1 MAKGFDW
8 LTRALISIDAIK
20 KHLRSSNKHHIDD
33 YYSVVSAIDNL
44 TLKMNDGSM
53 ISFFKLKGYG
63 AILSEQEKLQCAK
76 SIEDKLKNFFSRPG
90 FQIQIVDISDP
101 ELTRRRVKRSMQDS
115 IDELN
120 NIGLGANIFTTD
132 YMEHIISKSV
142 WKDQYLV
149 VKTSPEAN
157 PKINLEKK
165 ESEQERNIRR
175 DKERFIKELLEKE
188 PREQG
193 VFLTPDEKITLIEHV
208 SFRESV
214 ESAFARAGSIINA
227 VNCKK
232 ALIAQ
237 REAIYGEK
245 SVEKFSP
252 NTTSMNVVSSN
263 QRIDTAHAV
272 LKEPDLAAQIL
283 MSGATEEGLPSDVI
297 LMAGR
302 YYKTQSMIMGQP
314 GFVGADG
321 ESMQI
326 AKSYA
331 HLISVIPT
339 TTPYISSF
347 SMESEPFDSFDYKV
361 EKVYAGLS
369 AILPFTDNLQIQGAR
384 KEIERRHKE
393 NIDLSVYFTVSITTS
408 GKTLDE
414 LYKNSAIIDNA
425 IAEWGGAAFRAAEL
439 DKVQALM
446 SSAPG
451 ATSSP
456 KLTRVLESLS
466 YALFQSP
473 VFMDGISYDS
483 GFLHFFTDLNM
494 PFPVEEQSSKNINYN
509 SYTCGDSGT
518 GKSTLLTLFNLALLA
533 KPKANQALK
542 GEIPLIFNIDFGKT
556 SFGLT
561 RLIQKLA
568 PENKKKYFLCHEMS
582 TNINSSYNI
591 HDLPIGRE
599 TPTTRQKNA
608 IVRFL
613 SVLLLGIDG
622 NSEKG
627 FKIKYSEVSNMISL
641 MVSEVY
647 KMLSNGNSPRMFD
660 DAEFKHKAT
669 LDAIQQAGIDLRKEI
684 SYYSIANKLME
695 HNASK
700 NAMHAIIVRRYA
712 MPRLSDYNQL
722 FALKS
727 ETFSRYK
734 SAMVP
739 ELGTSYID
747 FLRRR
752 ITEVTSEYPCFNN
765 ETRINVDIARLI
777 SIDIKNVCGDNE
789 HRKAVFGAMC
799 LLMYLTKKENAE
811 ESVDLFDNVQEIYQ
825 PYLKRLSN
833 INQYLPGV
841 LNIEEAH
848 VLMHLFEDVLNDAQ
862 RQNRKANWGLKTFSQ
877 RLSDPS
883 DVFFSLCSSVF
894 ITSNQSSEAF
904 EPRFKEMGLSSAEKH
919 IVRHEL
925 SKSLTTFFAYIKV
938 NTKRDGDFNRIAIR
952 LKAFV
957 TSGLIWASNSN
968 QTDINFFDEV
978 IKQVG
983 FDEAIYRLQEYFP
996 EGQVRK
1002 YFEESHIKE
1011 AAKDLGYTSVF
1022 EFFIAQIVKSPKP
1035 DTKFN
1040 RILKGT

>member
-1 MAKGFDW
+1 MTKGFDW

-20 KHLRSSNKHHIDD
+20 KHFRSSNKHHIDD
-33 YYSVVSAIDNL
+33 YYSVVSAVDNL
-44 TLKMNDGSM
+44 TLKMNDSSM
-53 ISFFKLKGYG
+53 VSFFKLRGYG
-63 AILSEQEKLQCAK
+63 AILSESEKLQCAK

-90 FQIQIVDISDP
+90 FQLQIVDISDP

-120 NIGLGANIFTTD
+120 NIGLGAKLFTTD
-132 YMEHIISKSV
+132 YMEHIINKSV
-142 WKDQYLV
+142 WKEQYLV
-149 VKTSPEAN
+149 VKTSIDSVQN
-157 PKINLEKK
+157 TNFKK
-165 ESEQERNIRR
+165 EETEQETNIRR
-175 DKERFIKELLEKE
+175 DKERFVKELLEKE
-188 PREQG
+188 PRDQG
-193 VFLTPDEKITLIEHV
+193 VFLTPDEKDTLVEHV
-208 SFRESV
+208 TFREAV
-214 ESAFARAGSIINA
+214 ESAFARAGSIISTL
-227 VNCKK
+227 NCKK

-245 SVEKFSP
+245 SVENFTP
-252 NTTSMNVVSSN
+252 NTTSLNITSLN
-263 QRIDTAHAV
+263 QNIETANSV
-272 LKEPDLAAQIL
+272 LAEPDLAGQIL
-283 MSGATEEGLPSDVI
+283 MSGATEEGLPPDVI

-302 YYKTQSMIMGQP
+302 YYKTQNMIMGQP
-314 GFVGADG
+314 GFVGGDG
-321 ESMQI
+321 DSMQV

-339 TTPYISSF
+339 HIPYISSF
-347 SMESEPFDSFDYKV
+347 SMESEPFDSIDYKI

-393 NIDLSVYFTVSITTS
+393 KMELSVYFTVSITTS

-414 LYKNSAIIDNA
+414 LYRNSAIIDNA
-425 IAEWGGAAFRAAEL
+425 IAEWGDAKFRASEL
-439 DKVQALM
+439 DKIQALM

-483 GFLHFFTDLNM
+483 GFLHFFSDLNM
-494 PFPVEEQSSKNINYN
+494 PFPLEEQSSKNINYN
-509 SYTCGDSGT
+509 AYTCGDSGT

-561 RLIQKLA
+561 RLIQKMA
-568 PENKKKYFLCHEMS
+568 PESKKKYFLCHEMNA
-582 TNINSSYNI
+582 NISSSYNV

-599 TPTTRQKNA
+599 TPTTRHKNA

-622 NSEKG
+622 NSDKG
-627 FKIKYSEVSNMISL
+627 FKIKYQEVSNMISL

-647 KMLSNGNSPRMFD
+647 KMLSNNNSPRMFD
-660 DAEFKHKAT
+660 DAEFKHHAT
-669 LDAIQQAGIDLRKEI
+669 LEAIKQSGINLGREI

-695 HNASK
+695 KDPSK
-700 NAMHAIIVRRYA
+700 NVMHAIIVRRYA

-722 FALKS
+722 FALKG

-734 SAMVP
+734 TATVP
-739 ELGTSYID
+739 GLNTSYID

-789 HRKAVFGAMC
+789 HRKAIFGAMC
-799 LLMYLTKKENAE
+799 LLMYLTKKENIE
-811 ESVDLFDNVQEIYQ
+811 ESIDLFDNVSEAYL

-848 VLMHLFEDVLNDAQ
+848 VLMSLFEDVLNDAQ

-877 RLSDPS
+877 RITDPS
-883 DVFFSLCSSVF
+883 DVFFSLCSSIF

-919 IVRHEL
+919 IVRNEL

-978 IKQVG
+978 IRRVG

-1011 AAKDLGYTSVF
+1011 AARELGHASVF
-1022 EFFIAQIVKSPKP
+1022 DFFINEIERSPKP
-1035 DTKFN
+1035 DAKFN
-1040 RILKGT
+1040 RILKGA